1 MGFREMR
8 RKKQALSEKEAWKV
22 LEKGTECVLA
32 LAGDDGYPYAV
43 PVNYA
48 CENGRLYFHGALA
61 GHKFDALRACPKL
74 SLCVVDRSD
83 TVPEKLTTAYRSVIA
98 FGTARILEDPD
109 EILHACMVLGL
120 RFNPDAAFVESEAR
134 GALSRT
140 CCVEVTIE
148 HLSGKEGL
156 ELAKARRQAQ

>member
-1 MGFREMR
+1 MAFREMR
-8 RKKQALSEKEAWKV
+8 RKKQELSEEETWKI
-22 LEKGTECVLA
+22 LENGTECVLA
-32 LAGDDGYPYAV
+32 LAGDDDFPYAV

-48 CENGRLYFHGALA
+48 CENGKLFFHGALA
-61 GHKFDALRACPKL
+61 GHKADALRARPKL

-83 TVPEKLTTAYRSVIA
+83 AVPEKLTTAYRSVIV
-98 FGTARILEDPD
+98 FGVARILEDPD

-148 HLSGKEGL
+148 HITGKEGL
-156 ELAKARRQAQ
+156 ELVKAR

>member
-8 RKKQALSEKEAWKV
+8 RKKQALSEEEAWKV

-32 LAGDDGYPYAV
+32 LTGDDGYPYAV

-48 CENGRLYFHGALA
+48 CESGKLYFHGALA

-120 RFNPDAAFVESEAR
+120 RFIVAR
-134 GALSRT
+134 LFWTA
-140 CCVEVTIE
+140 
-148 HLSGKEGL
+148 
-156 ELAKARRQAQ
+156 